1 MSMRFTAAVLLAA
14 SLMTPAAAQKLPLS
28 MKRSVELAI
37 EPDGAVRLE
46 LALEA
51 IRQSEAQKRQA
62 LAALLPNLDAYM
74 QYDERLVNLRAFG
87 VGFSPFIA
95 SFIPPKA
102 GPFNVFDARAR
113 VTETLSVASY
123 RRYQAA
129 KESVQATRDASD
141 GTRDDVA
148 AQVARAYL
156 GALRAQA
163 RLEAA
168 RANVQLA
175 EELLTLANNQKDA
188 GTGTGIDVTRAQVQ
202 LANEQQQIL
211 VVENEVRRAQLELLR
226 AMDLRLDTGIELTDR
241 LQYHPV
247 EVAGAAQSVETA
259 TQYRSDWKAQ
269 QRQEQSASLNYSAAM
284 WERLPS
290 VSGFGDYG
298 SLGNGIEGSFPTRLF
313 GVRLT
318 IPIWDGGRI
327 DARRAEASSLLRQTR
342 IRTADLRSRIELEI
356 RLSQDALRS
365 ADEQVKV
372 AGGGLEL
379 ADSELAQA
387 KRRFEAGVTSSIEVT
402 DAQNRLARARDNQI
416 AALYQYEAARLDLG
430 AALGRI
436 REFIP

>member
-14 SLMTPAAAQKLPLS
+14 ILMTPAVAQKLPLS
-28 MKRSVELAI
+28 MKRSVELAV

-74 QYDERLVNLRAFG
+74 QYDERVVNLRAFG

-95 SFIPPKA
+95 SFIPPKV

-211 VVENEVRRAQLELLR
+211 LVENEVRRAQLELLR
-226 AMDLRLDTGIELTDR
+226 AMDLRLDTEIELTDR

-259 TQYRSDWKAQ
+259 VQYRSDWKAQ
-269 QRQEQSASLNYSAAM
+269 QLQERSAGLNYSATK

-313 GVRLT
+313 GVKLT

-327 DARRAEASSLLRQTR
+327 DARRAEAASVLRQAR